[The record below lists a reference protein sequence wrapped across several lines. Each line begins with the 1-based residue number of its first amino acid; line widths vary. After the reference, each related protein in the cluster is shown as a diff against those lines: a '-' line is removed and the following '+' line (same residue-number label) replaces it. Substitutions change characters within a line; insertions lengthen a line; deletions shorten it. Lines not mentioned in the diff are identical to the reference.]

1 VLVSVVL
8 WIAFDFLS
16 IFTGLAARVLLPDLA
31 DPMSAYPSLAALV
44 LSPWAAALFTVGLF
58 ATVMSTLDSNLFIA
72 ATTVGHDFARNP
84 LEPETE
90 RRRTRWGLVLSAALA
105 ASGAMLFDSV
115 VEVWHHVGSV
125 VTSTLLLP
133 VIAVHL
139 PSRWRP
145 SQTGVVFAMVLAAAT
160 SSLWILGAGAGGY
173 PLGVEPMFAAL
184 AASASCLVIDRLRRA

>member
-1 VLVSVVL
+1 
-8 WIAFDFLS
+8 
-16 IFTGLAARVLLPDLA
+16 
-31 DPMSAYPSLAALV
+31 
-44 LSPWAAALFTVGLF
+44 
-58 ATVMSTLDSNLFIA
+58 MSTLDSNLFIA

-173 PLGVEPMFAAL
+173 PLGIEPMFAAL